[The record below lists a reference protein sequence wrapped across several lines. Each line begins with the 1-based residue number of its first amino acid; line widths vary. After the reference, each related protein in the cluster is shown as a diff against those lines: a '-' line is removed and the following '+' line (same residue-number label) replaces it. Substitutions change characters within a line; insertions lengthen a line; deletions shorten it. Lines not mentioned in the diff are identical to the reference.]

1 MILSVSLSFFFS
13 LSHFARL
20 SLLLSQ
26 QLFFTRLTLG
36 NGMCIYEL
44 ISIRWFFEIEKGNS
58 LICAQRR
65 NIDALNGLPIFQKY
79 CIPVN
84 GIKKHMPKLLKRV
97 RKWQKWRVW
106 WSTEATNIS
115 VYVVFR
121 MVFPFQERSWNG
133 FSNKNC
139 HNENG
144 AYNEKLK
151 WMKYKYMILS
161 FATFNRRLKM
171 S

>member
-65 NIDALNGLPIFQKY
+65 NIDALNGLSIFQKY

-97 RKWQKWRVW
+97 RKWQ
-106 WSTEATNIS
+106 AC
-115 VYVVFR
+115 
-121 MVFPFQERSWNG
+121 MVKHGSHQHFGVRCVSNGFPFSRTLVKRFLQQ
-133 FSNKNC
+133 
-139 HNENG
+139 
-144 AYNEKLK
+144 KLP
-151 WMKYKYMILS
+151 
-161 FATFNRRLKM
+161 
-171 S
+171 